1 MKEEEIPSSLEFD
14 FSVIKDLPPRA
25 KILDLGCGNGILCR
39 ELAHM
44 GYDVYGVDCSEDG
57 IRAAEEADGNSKYFV
72 MDVSKLTFE
81 SSFFDF
87 VVIKAV
93 LTVIPKASSRKQ
105 IMRETNRVL
114 KNDGCVYI
122 ADFAQTWHNPI
133 YYARYVNNYSKTS
146 EFGLFKVCDEKGD
159 KLYMAK
165 HFNQKE
171 IVELYLNAGFSSLQ
185 FDTIKVKTR
194 SGNIIDGY
202 KILLE
207 KVPTE
212 NSVNTRL

>member
-1 MKEEEIPSSLEFD
+1 MKEEQIPSTLEFD
-14 FSVIKDLPPRA
+14 FLVIKYLPIGA
-25 KILDLGCGNGILCR
+25 KILDLGCGNGLLCR
-39 ELAHM
+39 ELAQI
-44 GYDVYGVDCSEDG
+44 GYDVYGVDYSEDG
-57 IRAAEEADGNSKYFV
+57 IRAAKEADANSKYFI
-72 MDVSKLTFE
+72 MDASKLVFE

-93 LTVIPKASSRKQ
+93 LTVIPEALDRKQ
-105 IMRETNRVL
+105 IMCEVNRVL
-114 KNDGCVYI
+114 KNDGRVYI

-133 YYARYVNNYSKTS
+133 YYKRYVENRS
-146 EFGLFKVCDEKGD
+146 ETGEQGLFKVYDEKGHE
-159 KLYMAK
+159 LYMAK

-171 IVELYLNAGFSSLQ
+171 IVELYRDAGFCSLH

-207 KVPTE
+207 KVSTGG
-212 NSVNTRL
+212 LG